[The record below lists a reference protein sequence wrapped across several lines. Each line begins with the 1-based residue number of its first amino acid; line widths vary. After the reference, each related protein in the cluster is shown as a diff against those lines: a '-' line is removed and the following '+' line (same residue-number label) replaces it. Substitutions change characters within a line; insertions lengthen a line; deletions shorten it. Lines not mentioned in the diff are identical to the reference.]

1 MKMKRVKDLK
11 VGDKLYALQDDY
23 SNFEVLEVVYINP
36 YAKKYYQ
43 NRRLV
48 KEYLVRVKNQWGIT
62 YDLLLESNCWWS
74 KYEEY
79 TLSLHKSHIQDILE
93 NAISEI
99 NQMLS
104 QLEVLE

>member
-1 MKMKRVKDLK
+1 MKRVKDLK

-23 SNFEVLEVVYINP
+23 SNFEALDVIRISP
-36 YAKKYYQ
+36 YGHSFEYGKFKK
-43 NRRLV
+43 V
-48 KEYLVRVKNQWGIT
+48 YLVRVKNQWGNT
-62 YDLLLESNCWWS
+62 YDLLLDSNYWWS
-74 KYEEY
+74 KYEGY

-104 QLEVLE
+104 QLEVVE